1 MKSDEKIT
9 RKGNRQWRR
18 AWRRLRRM
26 LWRRVIK
33 TFVRWSMVRKIL
45 AFMCVMYACIDLSV
59 GPVRHVA
66 LSVPSVGV
74 GVTFGALFGLVLAF
88 WIIAGIKK

>member
-1 MKSDEKIT
+1 M
-9 RKGNRQWRR
+9 
-18 AWRRLRRM
+18 LRRIIM
-26 LWRRVIK
+26 
-33 TFVRWSMVRKIL
+33 
-45 AFMCVMYACIDLSV
+45 AACVMYACIDLSV